1 MSQAVQCK
9 KEREKSGG
17 RGEGERE
24 GEREGKREGGI
35 DWKDRNKKSS
45 LHTDDM
51 DRLSKICKTIYK
63 KTPRISVIFTRSQAR
78 SMYEKKT
85 LLLYASTAPKIVSPK

>member
-1 MSQAVQCK
+1 MQK
-9 KEREKSGG
+9 RKREKWRG
-17 RGEGERE
+17 GEGERE
-24 GEREGKREGGI
+24 GEKEGEREGGI

-63 KTPRISVIFTRSQAR
+63 TTPRISVIFTRSQAR

-85 LLLYASTAPKIVSPK
+85 PTSIC